1 MEPPENILV
10 DIAGGEGQH
19 REFKARLDNPERI
32 AGEIVAFA
40 NSEGG
45 TLYVGVDD
53 QGHVCGVGDADRT
66 FQMLTNICRD
76 RCIPAISPVI
86 QQQTIRGKEVVV
98 LTILPALNQFKPYR
112 TAGGRFYIRS
122 GKDKKDATGREL
134 VRIAQAAGEL
144 HYDESP
150 VIGASLQHFS
160 IQDFEKYHVRQF
172 GMSLDEH
179 LGQSGLEL
187 PDLLRNLR
195 LVYDL
200 EGELVLTVAGVL
212 VFGTAPQQFLPQSRV
227 SAVAFAGPDE
237 DSGIL
242 DRREMTGRLPSLI
255 EETRTFFERNIRHPA
270 REHGF
275 YREDILLYDPKALG
289 EAVVNAIAHRDYSRS
304 GSQIRVFVFTDRIE
318 IRSPGRLP
326 NSVCLDNIK
335 LGIHAERNRI
345 ISTLLTQSGY
355 MSAIGTGIPRLII
368 RLSRKVS
375 GREPEFELVGEELRV
390 RIWGRSV

>member
-45 TLYVGVDD
+45 TLNVGVDD
-53 QGHVCGVGDADRT
+53 QGHVCGVDDADKA

-195 LVYDL
+195 LVYEL

-227 SAVAFAGPDE
+227 SAVAFACPDE

-242 DRREMTGRLPSLI
+242 DRREMTGPSVADRGDPNVFRAEYPSSCPRTWFLPGRYSVIRPKSL
-255 EETRTFFERNIRHPA
+255 
-270 REHGF
+270 G
-275 YREDILLYDPKALG
+275 
-289 EAVVNAIAHRDYSRS
+289 RS
-304 GSQIRVFVFTDRIE
+304 GGECNCASGLQPERLTD
-318 IRSPGRLP
+318 SG
-326 NSVCLDNIK
+326 VCLY
-335 LGIHAERNRI
+335 G
-345 ISTLLTQSGY
+345 SY
-355 MSAIGTGIPRLII
+355 
-368 RLSRKVS
+368 
-375 GREPEFELVGEELRV
+375 
-390 RIWGRSV
+390 